1 MAKETKVTKVQVLE
15 AIIGLAKGEEIT
27 IDTNDI
33 IEYAET
39 TIAQLAA
46 KAEKAKERAA
56 QKKAD
61 GDPLKD
67 AVLEVITNEFQTV
80 EEIAAQIEGEDVTNA
95 KIVARLTALVKAGEI
110 NKTDIKVDGKTRKA
124 YAKPAP
130 AADEQ

>member
-15 AIIGLAKGEEIT
+15 AIISLAKGEEIT
-27 IDTNDI
+27 VDTNDI

>member
-27 IDTNDI
+27 VDTNDI

-130 AADEQ
+130 FPEEQ

>member
-27 IDTNDI
+27 VDTNDI

-56 QKKAD
+56 QKKAY

-80 EEIAAQIEGEDVTNA
+80 EEIAAQIKGEDVTNA
-95 KIVARLTALVKAGEI
+95 KIVARLTALVKAGEV

-130 AADEQ
+130 AVDEQ